1 MCLVLALAVGE
12 APHAIGQPTRTATVG
27 GVDEALGTAAATLH
41 GDSGAGAALR
51 TLLHSIPVWHGWRHN
66 GWRLLD
72 EVRKKLCIV

>member
-1 MCLVLALAVGE
+1 
-12 APHAIGQPTRTATVG
+12 VG

-41 GDSGAGAALR
+41 GDSGAGATLR

-72 EVRKKLCIV
+72 EVRKTLCIV